1 MKYLHFDLRH
11 VERTE
16 TLEVRVGSARYPL
29 SVHSEQSLESAAV
42 THGAL
47 SLLSSEHQRRFS
59 HFAVIDKTHFTDADS
74 RYLQV
79 VIPEREGV
87 HLPQV
92 VAMCMIIPEDHLRV
106 FWQERLERYQNP
118 LERVRAFH
126 RHTVARKPKV
136 HCARLAHLGLRSL
149 PDGQSARLDTLVQAQ
164 TLVTPLDTAAALVSH
179 HPSLASIQPSTSVIV
194 LNDHI
199 LPSPEI
205 DPEQYNRMQ
214 LLAAQIGSLGQDWSP
229 IVPCRDA
236 DGNALLAEYNLP
248 GQIEAGQSLY
258 TYGVHEDLDGHLG
271 NSVAGANR
279 SAANDLRLMDKTWT
293 ASSGTTFAA
302 RERAADEVVAL
313 SETSG
318 IGEARYKW
326 TVNERTVHHGILV
339 DAESISIDHDSQL
352 SIDVS
357 NSYLRTLIAG
367 YQLLDAGGQPL
378 GGKVR
383 LHSVSATN
391 SILGIPYDTQP
402 STLDIPM
409 GSASAVHLYFASL
422 GVSDWDDDFSTS
434 GALLTGLWQ
443 YGVPTVL
450 LACGSYITGH
460 REFNRIVNDRQL
472 TAAALS
478 IGLPMLGGGLAT
490 ASAVL
495 STRWVMDKCGDIIV
509 GLILSKGMEALG
521 KWLAGRCATGVL
533 GSCLGPV
540 GWVFRTA
547 ATLMSIEEM
556 AVTTEEVLSSPSC
569 IKVKV
574 SRAIDVSLS
583 LLPDPA
589 HGEAGNPQTA
599 VWPAVASNYVA
610 YLEYQGGT
618 NHKLTG
624 CMPEVT
630 SGAPVTLRF
639 DDVPAG
645 GQFRVMFGL
654 YSDNGW
660 LAGSWQSDWKTAK
673 TNYGTTLEL
682 GEYHIVEQ
690 LVPLSPDTQYVF
702 KERIAVEQGR
712 YVWQAGAPPQAT
724 HASMACGNG
733 GTLCEL
739 VDISLNNTAYQV
751 GYAWRASGQHLPT
764 DSTSAPKSDA
774 QQYVLQNLSVL
785 ADPQSRLIV
794 SDIGL
799 SNRPG
804 IAWSEVNNQH
814 ERIEQDN
821 FILDPRGSTMHLRKV
836 TLCSGAPT
844 FGLGD
849 RGLQSWG
856 RFPLNNIDALAIH
869 PDGVVLAASWKDS
882 KLMLLPLPAQGSPDN
897 EAPMAMMVAGEGIRQ
912 GLLRGPKAISVMPD
926 GRILVLESENHRVQA
941 FDTKGNAVPGF
952 TPFKP
957 LLSIDSEAIAEALN
971 DGLVPEAFI
980 QALVDQEQGYLFSL
994 STSFVKQLDEA
1005 LFAAENDPLL
1015 KALNQHGLVLAYD
1028 PQEMG
1033 NLSASAQIRVVEPGH
1048 NWTLY
1053 DPRGSS
1059 WQVRLRHGVLAVYQR
1074 PCRARVEVIAP
1085 GSEWHILDG
1094 STVQAWRIRPSTAW
1108 PRQSQ
1113 VYWSLSYFPL
1123 QGARGLNVT
1132 YLDMAVEAR
1141 GYIYVLS
1148 YTGDG
1153 SQASDYLLDI
1163 HAPDGSFLSRTPD
1176 PSLTRTPHNV
1186 VAGRLAVD
1194 LLRNVYGLMF
1204 ETLKSPSGTIQPGI
1218 GHWMPTPPL
1227 FAMPISLQS
1236 RLNEHNIGEVKL
1248 QFATHGIGLTT
1259 NAFIEVIDANGIWSV
1274 RDVAATY
1281 HIYRVADSIHVY
1293 AVQA

>member
-1 MKYLHFDLRH
+1 MKHLHFDLRH
-11 VERTE
+11 VERTQA
-16 TLEVRVGSARYPL
+16 LEVRVGSARYPL
-29 SVHSEQSLESAAV
+29 SAHSDQSLASAGS

-47 SLLSSEHQRRFS
+47 ALLSSEHQQRFS
-59 HFAVIDKTHFTDADS
+59 HFAVVDKTHFSDADS

-92 VAMCMIIPEDHLRV
+92 VAMCVLIPEDHLRV

-118 LERVRAFH
+118 LKQLRAFH
-126 RHTVARKPKV
+126 RHTIARKPKV
-136 HCARLAHLGLRSL
+136 HCARLAHLGLRAL
-149 PDGQSARLDTLVQAQ
+149 PDGQSARLDALVQAQ

-179 HPSLASIQPSTSVIV
+179 HPGLASIQSSTRVIV

-199 LPSPEI
+199 LPSPEV

-214 LLAAQIGSLGQDWSP
+214 LLATQIGRLGQDWSP
-229 IVPCRDA
+229 IVPCQDA
-236 DGNALLAEYNLP
+236 DGNVLVAEYDLP
-248 GQIEAGQSLY
+248 GQIDAGQPLY
-258 TYGVHEDLDGHLG
+258 TYGVHEDLEGHLG
-271 NSVAGANR
+271 ASVAGANR
-279 SAANDLRLMDKTWT
+279 SAANDVRLMDKTWT
-293 ASSGTTFAA
+293 ASSGTTCAVS
-302 RERAADEVVAL
+302 ERAA
-313 SETSG
+313 
-318 IGEARYKW
+318 GEAVVHLETAGGGETRYKW
-326 TVNERTVHHGILV
+326 TVNERTVHHGIQV
-339 DAESISIDHDSQL
+339 DAGSIDIDRDSLL

-357 NSYLRTLIAG
+357 NTYLRTLIAG
-367 YQLLDAGGQPL
+367 YQLLDACGQPL

-402 STLDIPM
+402 STLNIAM
-409 GSASAVHLYFASL
+409 GNASAVRLYFASL

-450 LACGSYITGH
+450 MACGSYITGH

-472 TAAALS
+472 TAAALA

-490 ASAVL
+490 ASAVR
-495 STRWVMDKCGDIIV
+495 STRWVMDKCANMIV
-509 GLILSKGMEALG
+509 GLILRKGMEALG

-556 AVTTEEVLSSPSC
+556 AVTTGQVLSSPSC
-569 IKVKV
+569 VKVMV

-583 LLPDPA
+583 LHPDPA

-624 CMPEVT
+624 RMPRVT
-630 SGAPVTLRF
+630 SNTPLALRF

-645 GQFRVMFGL
+645 GQFRVLCGL

-660 LAGSWQSDWKTAK
+660 LAGSWQSDWMTAEA
-673 TNYGTTLEL
+673 NQGTTLEL
-682 GEYHIVEQ
+682 GARTIVEQ

-702 KERIAVEQGR
+702 KERIAVERGR

-724 HASMACGNG
+724 HASLACGKD

-739 VDISLNNTAYQV
+739 VDITLNNSAYQI
-751 GYAWRASGQHLPT
+751 GYAWRASGQQLPT
-764 DSTSAPKSDA
+764 DSAAAPTSDA

-785 ADPQSRLIV
+785 ADPQSRLMV
-794 SDIGL
+794 SDVGL

-804 IAWSEVNNQH
+804 IAWSQASNQDK
-814 ERIEQDN
+814 RIEQDN
-821 FILDPRGSTMHLRKV
+821 FILDPRGSAMHLRKV
-836 TLCSGAPT
+836 ILGDGAPS
-844 FGLGD
+844 FGLGARD
-849 RGLQSWG
+849 LQSWG
-856 RFPLNNIDALAIH
+856 QFPLNNIDALAIH
-869 PDGVVLAASWKDS
+869 PDGIVLAASWKDS
-882 KLMLLPLPAQGSPDN
+882 KLMFLPLPAQGSPDS

-926 GRILVLESENHRVQA
+926 GRILVLESKNHRVQA
-941 FDTKGNAVPGF
+941 FDTKANAVPGF

-957 LLSIDSEAIAEALN
+957 LLSIDNEAIAAALN
-971 DGLVPEAFI
+971 DGVVPEAFI
-980 QALVDQEQGYLFSL
+980 QALLDQEQGYLFAL
-994 STSFVKQLDEA
+994 STSFVKQLDDA
-1005 LFAAENDPLL
+1005 SFAAENDPLL
-1015 KALNQHGLVLAYD
+1015 KALNLHGLVLAYD
-1028 PQEMG
+1028 PQAMG
-1033 NLSASAQIRVVEPGH
+1033 DTSASAQIHVVEAGH
-1048 NWTLY
+1048 EWTLD

-1074 PCRARVEVIAP
+1074 PCRAQVEVIAP

-1094 STVQAWRIRPSTAW
+1094 TTSQAWRIRPATAQ
-1108 PRQSQ
+1108 PRQSL

-1123 QGARGLNVT
+1123 QNVRGQDVT

-1153 SQASDYLLDI
+1153 SRASDYLLDI
-1163 HAPDGSFLSRTPD
+1163 YAPDGSFLSRSPD

-1186 VAGRLAVD
+1186 VAGKLAVD
-1194 LLRNVYGLMF
+1194 LWRNVYGLMF
-1204 ETLKSPSGTIQPGI
+1204 ETLKSPSGSPQPGI

-1227 FAMPISLQS
+1227 FDMPVSQQP

-1248 QFATHGIGLTT
+1248 QFDEHGIDLTP
-1259 NAFIEVIDANGIWSV
+1259 NAFIDVIDPNGAWSV
-1274 RDVAATY
+1274 KDVAATY
-1281 HIYRVADSIHVY
+1281 HIYRVANSIHVY
-1293 AVQA
+1293 AVKA

>member
-1 MKYLHFDLRH
+1 MKHLHFDLRH
-11 VERTE
+11 VERTQ

-29 SVHSEQSLESAAV
+29 SLHSEQSLESAGT

-47 SLLSSEHQRRFS
+47 SLLPSEHQQRFS
-59 HFAVIDKTHFTDADS
+59 HFAAIDKAHFTDTDS

-79 VIPEREGV
+79 VIPERDGV

-92 VAMCMIIPEDHLRV
+92 VAMCVIIPEDHLRV
-106 FWQERLERYQNP
+106 FWQERLERYQQP
-118 LERVRAFH
+118 LQQVRAFH

-149 PDGQSARLDTLVQAQ
+149 PDGQSARLDALVQSQ

-179 HPSLASIQPSTSVIV
+179 HPGLASIQPSTSVIV

-199 LPSPEI
+199 LPSPEV

-229 IVPCRDA
+229 IVACQDA
-236 DGNALLAEYNLP
+236 DGNALVAEYDLP
-248 GQIEAGQSLY
+248 GQIEAGQALY

-271 NSVAGANR
+271 AGLAGANR
-279 SAANDLRLMDKTWT
+279 SAANDLRLMDKTWA

-302 RERAADEVVAL
+302 SERAADEAAVRA
-313 SETSG
+313 ETAG
-318 IGEARYKW
+318 GGESRYRW

-339 DAESISIDHDSQL
+339 DAGSIDIDHDSQL

-357 NSYLRTLIAG
+357 NTYLRTLVAG
-367 YQLLDAGGQPL
+367 YQLLDATGQPL

-383 LHSVSATN
+383 LQSISATN
-391 SILGIPYDTQP
+391 SILGIPCDTQP

-409 GSASAVHLYFASL
+409 GSASGVRLYFASL

-450 LACGSYITGH
+450 MACGSYITGH

-472 TAAALS
+472 TAAALA

-495 STRWVMDKCGDIIV
+495 STRTVMVKCANVIV
-509 GLILSKGMEALG
+509 GLILRKGMEALG
-521 KWLAGRCATGVL
+521 KWLAGKCTTGVL
-533 GSCLGPV
+533 GSCLGPI

-556 AVTTEEVLSSPSC
+556 AVTTGEVLSSPSC
-569 IKVKV
+569 VKVMV

-583 LLPDPA
+583 LHPDPV

-624 CMPEVT
+624 SMPQVT
-630 SGAPVTLRF
+630 SSTPLTLRF

-645 GQFRVMFGL
+645 GQFRVLVGL

-660 LAGSWQSDWKTAK
+660 LAGSWQSDWMTAQA
-673 TNYGTTLEL
+673 NHGTTLEL
-682 GEYHIVEQ
+682 GAHNIVEQ

-702 KERIAVEQGR
+702 KERIAVERGR

-724 HASMACGNG
+724 HASLACGSD

-739 VDISLNNTAYQV
+739 VDISLNSSAYQI

-764 DSTSAPKSDA
+764 DSTAAAKSDA

-794 SDIGL
+794 ADIGL

-804 IAWSEVNNQH
+804 IAWSQANNQH

-821 FILDPRGSTMHLRKV
+821 FILDPRGSAMHLRKV
-836 TLCSGAPT
+836 ILGDGAST
-844 FGLGD
+844 FGLGE

-856 RFPLNNIDALAIH
+856 QFPLNTIDALAIH
-869 PDGVVLAASWKDS
+869 PDGIVLAASWKDS
-882 KLMLLPLPAQGSPDN
+882 KLMFLPLPAQGSPDS
-897 EAPMAMMVAGEGIRQ
+897 EAPMATMVAGEGIRQ

-926 GRILVLESENHRVQA
+926 GRILVLETENHRVQA

-957 LLSIDSEAIAEALN
+957 LLSIDSNAIAAALN
-971 DGLVPEAFI
+971 DGVVPEAFI

-1005 LFAAENDPLL
+1005 SFAAESDPLL
-1015 KALNQHGLVLAYD
+1015 KTLNLHGLVLAYD
-1028 PQEMG
+1028 PQAMG
-1033 NLSASAQIRVVEPGH
+1033 DRSASAQIHVVEPGH
-1048 NWTLY
+1048 EWTLD

-1094 STVQAWRIRPSTAW
+1094 STGQAWRIRPSTAQ
-1108 PRQSQ
+1108 PRQSL

-1141 GYIYVLS
+1141 GYVYVLS

-1163 HAPDGSFLSRTPD
+1163 HAPDGSFLSRSPD

-1186 VAGRLAVD
+1186 VAGKLAVD
-1194 LLRNVYGLMF
+1194 LWRNVYGLMF
-1204 ETLKSPSGTIQPGI
+1204 ETLKSPSGTTQPGI

-1227 FAMPISLQS
+1227 FDMPVSQQP
-1236 RLNEHNIGEVKL
+1236 RLNEHNIGEVKI
-1248 QFATHGIGLTT
+1248 QFDKHGINLTPS
-1259 NAFIEVIDANGIWSV
+1259 AFIDVIDPNGAWSIK
-1274 RDVAATY
+1274 DVAATY